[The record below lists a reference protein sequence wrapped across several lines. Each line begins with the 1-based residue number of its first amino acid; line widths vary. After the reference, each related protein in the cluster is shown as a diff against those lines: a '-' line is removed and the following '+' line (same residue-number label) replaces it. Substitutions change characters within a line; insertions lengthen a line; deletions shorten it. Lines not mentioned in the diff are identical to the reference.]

1 MQKNKSQPELADI
14 FRKYGEDYRHSNFLS
29 TQQSKTMY
37 HIEICRT
44 AVLGGH
50 AEACDHCGFKKNS
63 YNSCRDRHCPKC
75 QTLVKEKWLD
85 ARKSELLPCPYFHNV
100 FTLPHELNPLIL
112 NNKKIMLAML
122 FGAAKETLQ
131 VFASD
136 PQWRLVGQ
144 LGFISVLHTWNQKLM
159 DHFHL
164 HCIIPA
170 GALSFDKTK
179 WVAARDKYLFR
190 VESLAKEFRKRYLY
204 KLEKAYG
211 QEKLSFKGRASEF
224 ADKQVFVE
232 MINALKD
239 KQWIT
244 YSKQPFGGPEQ
255 VLEYLGRY
263 THRVAITNNRILSI
277 EGGEVTFNY
286 RDRSDEN
293 KVKALTLNAT
303 EFIRRYLL
311 HILPRGFMKIRY
323 FGFLGHA
330 NKKMSIPLLRLLI
343 DPEAKIAG
351 KSVETV
357 QEVMMRLTGVDLS
370 LCPECGKGKMV
381 YIEELPNLLRDTS

>member
-1 MQKNKSQPELADI
+1 MLRDKKSPELADI
-14 FRKYGEDYRHSNFLS
+14 FRKYGEDFRQDHFVSAE
-29 TQQSKTMY
+29 QSKTI
-37 HIEICRT
+37 HRIEICRT
-44 AVLGGH
+44 AILGGH
-50 AEACDHCGFKKNS
+50 SEACDHCGYQRNS

-75 QTLVKEKWLD
+75 QTLVKEKWLA

-112 NNKKIMLAML
+112 NNKKVMLAML
-122 FGAAKETLQ
+122 FTATKETLQ
-131 VFASD
+131 VFAGD

-170 GALSFDKTK
+170 GVLSQDKTK
-179 WVAARDKYLFR
+179 WVAARGGYLFR
-190 VESLAKEFRKRYLY
+190 VQSLAKEFRKRYLQ
-204 KLEKAYG
+204 KLEKLYE
-211 QEKLSFKGRASEF
+211 QEKICFQGRASKF
-224 ADKQVFVE
+224 ADKQLFVQLIE
-232 MINALKD
+232 SLQD

-263 THRVAITNNRILSI
+263 THRVAITNNRIVSL
-277 EGGEVTFNY
+277 EGGEVTFKY
-286 RDRSDEN
+286 CDRSDNNTIKEL
-293 KVKALTLNAT
+293 KLKAK

-323 FGFLGHA
+323 FGFLAHA
-330 NKKMSIPLLRLLI
+330 NKKVSIPLLRRLI
-343 DPEAKIAG
+343 NPYVKMAEKLI
-351 KSVETV
+351 ETV
-357 QEVMMRLTGVDLS
+357 YEMMLRLTGVDLS
-370 LCPECGKGKMV
+370 LCPECGKGQMV
-381 YIEELPNLLRDTS
+381 YIQDLPNLLLDTS

>member
-1 MQKNKSQPELADI
+1 
-14 FRKYGEDYRHSNFLS
+14 
-29 TQQSKTMY
+29 
-37 HIEICRT
+37 
-44 AVLGGH
+44 
-50 AEACDHCGFKKNS
+50 
-63 YNSCRDRHCPKC
+63 
-75 QTLVKEKWLD
+75 VKEKWLD

-112 NNKKIMLAML
+112 SNKKIMLAML

-170 GALSFDKTK
+170 GVLTFDKTK

-190 VESLAKEFRKRYLY
+190 VESLAKEFRKRYLS
-204 KLEKAYG
+204 KLEKAYA
-211 QEKLSFKGRASEF
+211 QEKLCFNGRASDF
-224 ADKQVFVE
+224 ADKMVFVQ
-232 MINALKD
+232 MINALKE

-277 EGGEVTFNY
+277 EGGEVSFKY

-330 NKKMSIPLLRLLI
+330 NKKVSIPLLRLLI
-343 DPEAKIAG
+343 DPEAKIAV
-351 KSVETV
+351 KLAETV
-357 QEVMMRLTGVDLS
+357 QEMMVRLTGVDLS
-370 LCPECGKGKMV
+370 LCPECGKGKMI
-381 YIEELPNLLRDTS
+381 YIEDLPNLLRDTS

>member
-1 MQKNKSQPELADI
+1 
-14 FRKYGEDYRHSNFLS
+14 
-29 TQQSKTMY
+29 
-37 HIEICRT
+37 
-44 AVLGGH
+44 
-50 AEACDHCGFKKNS
+50 
-63 YNSCRDRHCPKC
+63 
-75 QTLVKEKWLD
+75 
-85 ARKSELLPCPYFHNV
+85 
-100 FTLPHELNPLIL
+100 
-112 NNKKIMLAML
+112 MLAML

-131 VFASD
+131 AFASD

-170 GALSFDKTK
+170 GVLTFDKTK
-179 WVAARDKYLFR
+179 WVAARDRYLFK
-190 VESLAKEFRKRYLY
+190 VESLAKEFRKRYLC
-204 KLEKAYG
+204 KLEKTYR
-211 QEKLSFKGRASEF
+211 QEKLSFNGRASDL
-224 ADKQVFVE
+224 ADKQVFVQ

-244 YSKQPFGGPEQ
+244 YSKQPFGGPEH

-277 EGGEVTFNY
+277 EDDEVTFNY

-293 KVKALTLNAT
+293 KVKALTLKAT

-330 NKKMSIPLLRLLI
+330 NKKVSIPLLRLLI
-343 DPEAKIAG
+343 DPEAKIAV
-351 KSVETV
+351 KLSETV
-357 QEVMMRLTGVDLS
+357 QEMMMRLTGVDLS

-381 YIEELPNLLRDTS
+381 CIEELPNLLRDTS